1 VTALS
6 GKIDLE
12 KFKRLLLEEKKRIL
26 EKYEMPEEEND
37 EGATDIVDEAAES
50 NKRRLIQTLS
60 YRDSVVLKQIESALQ
75 RIEEGTYGICLKC
88 GQLIPEKR
96 LELIPYALLC
106 VSCQEKE
113 EKKIGAYRRRL

>member
-1 VTALS
+1 MNV
-6 GKIDLE
+6 KMDLE

-60 YRDSVVLKQIESALQ
+60 YRDSVVLKQIEGALQ

-88 GQLIPEKR
+88 GRLIPERR
-96 LELIPYALLC
+96 LELIPYAPLC